1 MSLVSILSKV
11 VGFKQSFERYW
22 DLDRVLR
29 IYLLDTNHCSR
40 IISKDVQIIYR
51 LTNLN
56 QGAILAT
63 SVIVCGELMY
73 GAENSA
79 RKSENLLLVRSFIV
93 KMNILSIDGKIFET
107 YALIKAKIF
116 NRFAPKEKSLRR
128 KYRFENLGFKDN
140 DLWIAA
146 TGICHNATIVSSDN
160 DFKRM
165 LDVND
170 FPLECWI

>member
-1 MSLVSILSKV
+1 M
-11 VGFKQSFERYW
+11 
-22 DLDRVLR
+22 DLDRVLT

-40 IISKDVQIIYR
+40 IISKDIQIIYR

-56 QGAILAT
+56 QDDILVT

-73 GAENSA
+73 GAENST
-79 RKSENLLLVRSFIV
+79 RKGENLLVVRSFITT
-93 KMNILSIDGKIFET
+93 MNIIGIDREIFET

-128 KYRFENLGFKDN
+128 KYRLEHLGFTDN
-140 DLWIAA
+140 DLWIVA
-146 TGICHNATIVSSDN
+146 TGVCHGATIVSQDN

-165 LDVND
+165 LEVID